1 MHIAVAGGTG
11 LIGRLVVDAVRAS
24 GDTPTVLAR
33 STGVDL
39 MSGAGVDDALVGVD
53 VVIDVT
59 NRDTISRKKA
69 VHFFDTATR
78 TLLDAEA
85 RLGIGHHI
93 VLSIVG
99 VADID
104 WGYYLGKRRQEE
116 LALAGPVPATVLRA
130 TQFHEF
136 AAQMIGRRGPVV
148 LVPRMLSQP
157 IAAREVA
164 VALVEAARD
173 RPAGIAPELAG
184 PEQLFV
190 SDMVRRLL
198 RTRNSRRPAL
208 SVRLPGAVGKAMAT
222 GGLLPAAP
230 GPRGRQTFDQ
240 WLADTGGRI
249 GAWKR

>member
-11 LIGRLVVDAVRAS
+11 SIGRLAVEAVRQS
-24 GDTPTVLAR
+24 GDTPIVLAR

-39 MSGAGVDDALVGVD
+39 MTGAGLDEALVDAD

-59 NRDTISRKKA
+59 NRETISRKKA
-69 VHFFDTATR
+69 VHFFGTVTR
-78 TLLDAEA
+78 TLQDAEV
-85 RLGIGHHI
+85 RLGISHHI

-99 VADID
+99 ASDID

-136 AAQMIGRRGPVV
+136 ATQMIDRGGPVV
-148 LVPRMLSQP
+148 LVPKMLSQP

-164 VALVEAARD
+164 AALVEAAREK
-173 RPAGIAPELAG
+173 PAGIAPELAG
-184 PEQLFV
+184 PEELFMP
-190 SDMVRRLL
+190 DMVRRLL
-198 RTRNSRRPAL
+198 RTRNSRRPTLAL
-208 SVRLPGAVGKAMAT
+208 RLPGAAGRAMAT
-222 GGLLPAAP
+222 GGLLPSTP

-240 WLADTGGRI
+240 WLADAEPGLTHEQ
-249 GAWKR
+249 